1 MKLYKIIL
9 TVATGI
15 MFIISMNVISAVA
28 QPVIDNTNGLNINLP
43 APKFDGNISVEKAL
57 LNRRSVRDYQYA
69 PITLAE
75 LSQLLWAAQGITDSA
90 GHRTAPSAGADYPL
104 TLFVV
109 AGNVTGL
116 NKGLYQYFPKSH
128 SLGRWTETDLRSD
141 IYQISLNQ
149 LHILNAP
156 FLIIYT
162 EDKNISKVYAKKSEQ
177 KVNTEVGAAL
187 QNVYLQG
194 TALGLG
200 VAVSTS
206 WDETKMKDILKL
218 GSNYEPLIIQ
228 TVGRKK

>member
-9 TVATGI
+9 TVITGI
-15 MFIISMNVISAVA
+15 AFIICLNTISAIA
-28 QPVIDNTNGLNINLP
+28 QPVIGNEKGLNINLP

-57 LNRRSVRDYQYA
+57 LNRRSIRDYQYA
-69 PITLAE
+69 PVSLAE
-75 LSQLLWAAQGITDSA
+75 LSQLLWAAQGITDTA
-90 GHRTAPSAGADYPL
+90 GRRTAPSAGSDYSL

-109 AGNVTGL
+109 AGNVSGL
-116 NKGLYQYFPKSH
+116 NKGLYQYYPKSH
-128 SLGRWTETDLRSD
+128 SLGRWSETDLRPD

-162 EDKNISKVYAKKSEQ
+162 EDKNISKVYAKKAEQ

-206 WDETKMKDILKL
+206 WDEAKLKDLIKI

-228 TVGRKK
+228 TVGKKK

>member
-15 MFIISMNVISAVA
+15 MFIMSMNIISAIA

-43 APKFDGNISVEKAL
+43 APKFDGNISVE
-57 LNRRSVRDYQYA
+57 
-69 PITLAE
+69 
-75 LSQLLWAAQGITDSA
+75 ITDSA